1 MANITIGN
9 LNTPT
14 NNSSS
19 PSSSSSNGNNT
30 HFYVI
35 INNVAKKTNVG
46 NMLRSCCAFNAKAM
60 LVVGRKKQVTF
71 FGSKGTKHHV
81 PLYYFDSLNDAVEY
95 ARNDNC
101 KICGVEILDQSLNVV
116 KHPFIGPTC
125 FLLGNEGDGL
135 HEKEKKVCDFFV
147 YIPHYGNGTASLNV
161 NVAASI
167 VFHHFAEFAN
177 YTERPREG
185 QKFIVNEITRNK
197 SKADGDGNNNVVVEL
212 SDYEKKI
219 QNDRLAQKLKV
230 ENNIVDMSSGGI
242 SMFEEE
248 GE

>member
-1 MANITIGN
+1 MASVAEGA
-9 LNTPT
+9 LQAQP
-14 NNSSS
+14 
-19 PSSSSSNGNNT
+19 

-46 NMLRSCCAFNAKAM
+46 NMLRSCAAFNAKAM

-81 PLYYFDSLNDAVEY
+81 PLYYFDSLRDAVKY
-95 ARNDNC
+95 AKEDGC
-101 KICGVEILDQSLNVV
+101 KICGVEILDDSLNVV
-116 KHPFIGPTC
+116 KHPFDGPTC

-135 HEKEKKVCDFFV
+135 HEKEKNVCDFFV

-167 VFHHFAEFAN
+167 VFHHFAEYAR
-177 YTERPREG
+177 YKERPREG
-185 QKFIVNEITRNK
+185 QKFIVEEVNK
-197 SKADGDGNNNVVVEL
+197 RPSSASGDSGVQL
-212 SDYEKKI
+212 SEYDKKI
-219 QNDRLAQKLKV
+219 QENRLAQKLKV
-230 ENNIVDMSSGGI
+230 DSSVVDMSAGGV

-248 GE
+248 GD

>member
-1 MANITIGN
+1 MASITDRD
-9 LNTPT
+9 
-14 NNSSS
+14 SSS
-19 PSSSSSNGNNT
+19 TKSVVPP

-46 NMLRSCCAFNAKAM
+46 NMLRSACAFNAKAM

-81 PLYYFDSLNDAVEY
+81 PLYYFDSLNDAVDY
-95 ARNDNC
+95 AKKDNC

-116 KHPFIGPTC
+116 SHPFPGPTC

-167 VFHHFAEFAN
+167 VFHHFAEFAA
-177 YTERPREG
+177 YSERPRNG
-185 QKFIVNEITRNK
+185 QKFIVEEVSKQITT
-197 SKADGDGNNNVVVEL
+197 DGENNNVVQL
-212 SDYEKKI
+212 SDYELKV
-219 QNDRLAQKLKV
+219 QSDRLAQKLQV
-230 ENNIVDMSSGGI
+230 TNNAVDMSIGGI
-242 SMFEEE
+242 AMFEEE
-248 GE
+248 GN